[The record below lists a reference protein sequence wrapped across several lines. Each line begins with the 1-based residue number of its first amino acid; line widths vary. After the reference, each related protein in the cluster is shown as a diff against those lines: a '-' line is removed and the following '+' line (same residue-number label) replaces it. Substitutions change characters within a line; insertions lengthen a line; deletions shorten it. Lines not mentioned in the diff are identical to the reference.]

1 MQGRN
6 GDPSDILDEDTRQYY
21 LKALDI
27 LDRSGVTYV
36 VGGAYAM
43 GYHAGVVRHTK
54 DLDVFLRRDDMPR
67 ATRAFE
73 SAGIR
78 TELTHPHWLG
88 KAYNHDDSA
97 FVDLIYGSGNG
108 MCLVDDDWLNH
119 AVDGEV
125 IGRRARLSPAEEI
138 IWSKS
143 FIMERNRFDGAD
155 IAHLLL
161 ARGRQL
167 DWARLLHR
175 FGGGAERVL
184 LAHLVLF
191 GFIYPSEKSVIPS
204 WVMDELIGRLRGETT
219 SADRV
224 CRGTVLSWEQ
234 YLPDIRDR
242 GFHDG
247 RIQPR
252 GRMTADEVER
262 WTAAAK

>member
-6 GDPSDILDEDTRQYY
+6 GDPSDVLDEETRSFY
-21 LKALDI
+21 LRALDL
-27 LDRSGVTYV
+27 LDGSGITYV

-43 GYHAGVVRHTK
+43 AYHAGIVRHTK
-54 DLDVFLRRDDMPR
+54 DLDVFLREADVPAAR
-67 ATRAFE
+67 RAFDA
-73 SAGIR
+73 AGFR

-88 KAYNHDDSA
+88 KAYNHGDSA
-97 FVDLIYGSGNG
+97 FIDLIYASGNG
-108 MCLVDDDWLNH
+108 VCRVDDDWLNH
-119 AVDGEV
+119 AVDGQV
-125 IGRRARLSPAEEI
+125 IGRRAMLSPCEEI

-161 ARGRQL
+161 ACGRRL

-175 FGGGAERVL
+175 FNGSERVL

-191 GFIYPSEKSVIPS
+191 GFIYPSEKSVVPS
-204 WVMDELIGRLRGETT
+204 WVMDELFGRVRGETT
-219 SADRV
+219 SDDRV

-234 YLPDIRDR
+234 YLLDVRER

-247 RIQPR
+247 RIVPR
-252 GRMTADEVER
+252 GRMTPEQVKR
-262 WTAAAK
+262 WTDAPK